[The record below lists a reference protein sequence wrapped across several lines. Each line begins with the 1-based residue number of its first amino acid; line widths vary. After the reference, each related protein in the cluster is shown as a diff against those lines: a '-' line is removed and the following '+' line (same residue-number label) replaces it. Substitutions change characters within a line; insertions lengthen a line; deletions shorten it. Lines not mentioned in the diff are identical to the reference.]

1 MALAD
6 RGKGDEGLGEADA
19 DADADADLLSGLA
32 DRGTAG
38 GAA

>member
-6 RGKGDEGLGEADA
+6 RGQGDEGAGEADT
-19 DADADADLLSGLA
+19 DADADLLSGLA